1 MSIIP
6 YARQNLSDEDI
17 ESVLDVLRSDY
28 LTQGPKVPE
37 FEQLLAEKVNAEHA
51 VATNSATS
59 ALHIAC
65 LSLGLSSKDYLWTS
79 ANTFV
84 ASANCGLYCGAH
96 IDFVDID
103 PETWNL
109 SIPALELKLLQAE
122 KENRLPKVLVAV
134 DFAGQPVEQEMIKNL
149 SNRFRFKVI
158 EDASHALGASRNN
171 RKVGSGCWAD
181 ITVFSFHPVKI
192 ITTGEGGMAVTNNE
206 NYAQHMRLLR
216 SHGITRDS
224 ELLFEQSQGP
234 WYYEQ
239 QMLGFNYRMTD
250 IQAALGINQLHRID
264 SFIANRIE
272 LANRYLEL
280 LDSAPLQLPFVQKEN
295 NSAWHLFVIL
305 FEKPSKHRMVFDY
318 LRNSNIGVNLHYR
331 PVYLQPYYQKMGFN
345 HGYCPV
351 AEDYAN
357 RAISLPIFPTLTFE
371 NQQFVIDKINQII

>member
-1 MSIIP
+1 MDYIP
-6 YARQNLSDEDI
+6 YARQDISEDDINSVVEVLHSDF
-17 ESVLDVLRSDY
+17 
-28 LTQGPKVPE
+28 LTQGQCVPE
-37 FEQLLAEKVNAEHA
+37 FENQVAKYVGAKFA

-65 LSLGLSSKDYLWTS
+65 LSLGLREGDYLWTS

-84 ASANCGLYCGAH
+84 ASANCGLYCGAS

-103 PETWNL
+103 SLTWNI
-109 SIPALELKLLQAE
+109 SVEALEEKLKNSS
-122 KENRLPKVLVAV
+122 KTNKLPKILVTV
-134 DFAGQPVEQEMIKNL
+134 DFAGQPVEQERIKKL
-149 SNRFRFKVI
+149 SDEYGFKII
-158 EDASHALGASRNN
+158 EDASHAIGASRNDE
-171 RKVGSGCWAD
+171 KVGSGHWAD

-206 NYAQHMRLLR
+206 NYAKHMRLLT

-224 ELLFEQSQGP
+224 ELLLEQSQGP